1 MAVQVC
7 GAHGTMVNAPFGR
20 YLRDAKTYEIAGGS
34 AEILKN
40 TIGKYLMRGAK
51 GATNK

>member
-7 GAHGTMVNAPFGR
+7 GAHGTMVNSPFGR

-34 AEILKN
+34 TEILKN

-51 GATNK
+51 AATKP